1 MLISEIRGWFYNPNK
16 NLLLK
21 TMKRCIIIANGKSP
35 SKKVVEYFYKKEFNT
50 TICAD
55 GGANSARKLGIIPD
69 FIIGDLDSISLS
81 TLNYF
86 KNKSTIIQIKRQND
100 TDVEKCLKF
109 AIKNKF
115 DEVVLL
121 GVTGDRLDH
130 TICNLGI
137 VIKFFSKI
145 KIYLA
150 AESSF
155 LTPINNDTTI
165 KSEIG
170 ETISVYAF
178 DHKTRI
184 TSVALKYKLQNTSL
198 PFGVRESTSNV
209 SISNEVKLK
218 VSDGIIFVIRDFN
231 FMKKH
236 DLF

>member
-1 MLISEIRGWFYNPNK
+1 
-16 NLLLK
+16 
-21 TMKRCIIIANGKSP
+21 MKKCIIIANGKSP
-35 SKKVVEYFYKKEFNT
+35 SKKVVDAFYKKGFNT
-50 TICAD
+50 IICGD
-55 GGANSARKLGIIPD
+55 GGVNSARNLGITPD

-81 TLNYF
+81 TLKYF
-86 KNKSTIIQIKRQND
+86 KNKSTVIKIKRQND

-109 AIKNKF
+109 AIRKKF

-137 VIKFFSKI
+137 VIKFFGKI
-145 KIYLA
+145 KIYLS

-155 LTPINNDTTI
+155 LTSINKTTEFNS
-165 KSEIG
+165 KVG
-170 ETISVYAF
+170 ETISIYAF
-178 DHKTRI
+178 DDKTKI
-184 TSVALKYKLQNTSL
+184 SSVGLKYKLNNTAL

-209 SISNEVKLK
+209 SISEKIILK
-218 VSDGIIFVIRDFN
+218 IKNGIVFVIRDFN